1 MRKRQ
6 YQSPVF
12 LSSIPTSGS
21 VIGDGSNQGTNI
33 PGGMTYDEWWEEIAW
48 GGANPDADYNG
59 DGDVDVNDYYYYINN
74 ELWKGEE

>member
-12 LSSIPTSGS
+12 LSSIPTSES
-21 VIGDGSNQGTNI
+21 VIGGGSNQGTNV
-33 PGGMTYDEWWEEIAW
+33 PEGMTYDEWREDIAW
-48 GGANPDADYNG
+48 EGANPDADYNG
-59 DGDVDVNDYYYYINN
+59 DGYVNADDYNFYIEY

>member
-21 VIGDGSNQGTNI
+21 VIGGGSNQGTNV
-33 PGGMTYDEWWEEIAW
+33 PGGMTYDEWWEDIAW
-48 GGANPDADYNG
+48 RGANPDADYNG
-59 DGDVDVNDYYYYINN
+59 DGKVNSEDYDYYIAN

>member
-12 LSSIPTSGS
+12 LSSIPTSES
-21 VIGDGSNQGTNI
+21 VIGGGSNQGTNV
-33 PGGMTYDEWWEEIAW
+33 PGGMTYNEWWEDIAW
-48 GGANPDADYNG
+48 EGANPDADYNG
-59 DGDVDVNDYYYYINN
+59 DGYVNADDYNFYIEY

>member
-12 LSSIPTSGS
+12 LSSIPTSES
-21 VIGDGSNQGTNI
+21 VIGGGSNQGTNI
-33 PGGMTYDEWWEEIAW
+33 PGGMTYNEWWEDIAW
-48 GGANPDADYNG
+48 EGANPDADYNG
-59 DGDVDVNDYYYYINN
+59 DGYVNADDYNFYIEY

>member
-12 LSSIPTSGS
+12 LASIPTSES
-21 VIGDGSNQGTNI
+21 VIGGGSNQGTNV
-33 PGGMTYDEWWEEIAW
+33 PGGMTYDEWWADIAW
-48 GGANPDADYNG
+48 EGTNPDADYNG
-59 DGDVDVNDYYYYINN
+59 DGNVNSEDYEFYIKN

>member
-21 VIGDGSNQGTNI
+21 VIGDGG
-33 PGGMTYDEWWEEIAW
+33 E
-48 GGANPDADYNG
+48 NPDADYNG

>member
-21 VIGDGSNQGTNI
+21 VIGGGSNQGTNV
-33 PGGMTYDEWWEEIAW
+33 PEGMTYDEWWEDIAW
-48 GGANPDADYNG
+48 EGANPDADYNG
-59 DGDVDVNDYYYYINN
+59 DGYVNADDYNFYIEN